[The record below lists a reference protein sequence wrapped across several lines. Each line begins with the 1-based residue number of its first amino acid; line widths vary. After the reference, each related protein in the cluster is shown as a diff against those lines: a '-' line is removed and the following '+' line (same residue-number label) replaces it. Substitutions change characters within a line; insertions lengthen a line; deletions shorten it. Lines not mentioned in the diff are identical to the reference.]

1 MAFCL
6 GNPFKVDIPYKNDKG
21 VKNVLKKLKKNHDFF
36 FYYFW
41 PSDMMVHSFL
51 VMFMK
56 NILYIFTPLTF
67 FGVKLVISF
76 INLTF

>member
-21 VKNVLKKLKKNHDFF
+21 VKGVKKIMSFF
-36 FYYFW
+36 L

-51 VMFMK
+51 VIFMK

>member
-21 VKNVLKKLKKNHDFF
+21 VKFFLKKLKKIMIFIF
-36 FYYFW
+36 YFW

>member
-6 GNPFKVDIPYKNDKG
+6 RNPFKVDIPYKNDKG
-21 VKNVLKKLKKNHDFF
+21 LKILLKKIKKKIMIFIF
-36 FYYFW
+36 YFW

>member
-6 GNPFKVDIPYKNDKG
+6 RNPFKVDIPYKKYKIS
-21 VKNVLKKLKKNHDFF
+21 KNLKKKMKKKSQLFF
-36 FYYFW
+36 FHFR
-41 PSDMMVHSFL
+41 PSDRMAHSFL
-51 VMFMK
+51 VIFMK
-56 NILYIFTPLTF
+56 NILCIFTPLKI

>member
-21 VKNVLKKLKKNHDFF
+21 LKILLKKIKKKIMIFIF
-36 FYYFW
+36 YFW

-76 INLTF
+76 INLTS

>member
-21 VKNVLKKLKKNHDFF
+21 VKIFFEKNRKKIMIFIF
-36 FYYFW
+36 YFW

-51 VMFMK
+51 VIFMK